1 MMLCN
6 EFEERLTNYLDG
18 ALPVEEHRAFSEHA
32 LRCPLCHE
40 LLADVKQTIVAC
52 LSSEAP
58 PAGVGLEARI
68 LMTTAPQTAITCEEF
83 EDHLTDYLDGVLMAP
98 LYHRWERH
106 AALCSACSE
115 LPGQVVR
122 SIGAVYTYAQDELP
136 VPAGLEARLL
146 QATIGNV
153 LPRQVRA
160 PFSSRMVEWLR
171 GALDPLVSPQ
181 LASVATMLLVSVFV
195 LTNTVSTDG
204 SVRGLYRASL
214 QLAERTADNATRGSE
229 KGVKQF
235 AGSVNKL
242 VGGEEKEKD
251 DEKNHEANQNQNS
264 PNQNSATPRPQSSE
278 GKTGNRDSKNR

>member
-136 VPAGLEARLL
+136 VPAGLEARIL

-251 DEKNHEANQNQNS
+251 DEQNHEANQNQNS

-278 GKTGNRDSKNR
+278 GKTDNSDSKNR